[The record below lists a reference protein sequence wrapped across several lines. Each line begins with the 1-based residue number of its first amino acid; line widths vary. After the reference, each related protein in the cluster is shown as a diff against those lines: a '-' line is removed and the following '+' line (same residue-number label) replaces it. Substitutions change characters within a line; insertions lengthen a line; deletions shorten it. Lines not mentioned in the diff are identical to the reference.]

1 MRHSFDTLD
10 ANVWR
15 WQFLRQLRRQVRGLG
30 LDSGLV
36 RRTAE
41 SAQLIFND
49 HRGNAPDKQGVAVV
63 GLNALLLASY
73 RELVDAGVPRTVA
86 FDTVRNTFRSCFGRP
101 TQLAVRTVML
111 LSNDPVRLLQRV
123 RLSRVFGRIF
133 GKMFTFEDRHTE
145 QGVELRIT
153 KCGSNEF
160 FIREG
165 EPLLTRIFC
174 EWDQNWLGPI
184 QSSRHAIKV
193 DRPVTMATGAG
204 HCEFHIVR
212 STEAKIVRDVTIQRR
227 TETMNALREEDSPD

>member
-1 MRHSFDTLD
+1 MRRSFGTFD
-10 ANVWR
+10 ANLWR
-15 WQFLRQLRRQVRGLG
+15 WQFLRQLRRQLGRLG
-30 LDSGLV
+30 LDRGLV

-49 HRGNAPDKQGVAVV
+49 HRGDAPDKQGVTVV
-63 GLNALLLASY
+63 GLNALLLAAY
-73 RELVDAGVPRTVA
+73 RELIDAGVQRTVA
-86 FDTVRNTFRSCFGRP
+86 FDAIRNTFRACFHKP

-133 GKMFTFEDRHTE
+133 GKMFTFEDRYSE

-160 FIREG
+160 FIRHG
-165 EPLLTRIFC
+165 EPLLTLIFC

-204 HCEFHIVR
+204 HCEFHIGR
-212 STEAKIVRDVTIQRR
+212 SMEAKIVRDVTIQRR
-227 TETMNALREEDSPD
+227 TEAMNALREEDHPD